1 MALELSDRLQIDYV
15 ERHKESVGKLMDK
28 YGVEA
33 VLVAYPQEL
42 KLNSSAGEMFF
53 HPNMSQLRVKNL
65 RKGEKDHMSEA
76 MGLQEGMKVLDCTL
90 GFGADAIVASFGVG
104 ETGQVV
110 GVESSPLIA
119 AVTGHG
125 LQHFLPGNYPLY
137 AAMRRI
143 EVINMDYLDFLRQQP
158 DNSYDVVYFD
168 PMFRKPLTASNG
180 ISPLR
185 SVANHEPLSLEAV
198 KEAQRVARYRVVMK
212 EASGS
217 EEFSRLGFST
227 IMWREWI
234 NTSFLEVNY
243 VSREFELGGIGYRC
257 DCQSDGRCLGENGT
271 AALCCSQSYP

>member
-143 EVINMDYLDFLRQQP
+143 EVVNMDYLDFLRQQP

-227 IMWREWI
+227 IM
-234 NTSFLEVNY
+234 
-243 VSREFELGGIGYRC
+243 GGKYSKVHYGV
-257 DCQSDGRCLGENGT
+257 LT
-271 AALCCSQSYP
+271 M